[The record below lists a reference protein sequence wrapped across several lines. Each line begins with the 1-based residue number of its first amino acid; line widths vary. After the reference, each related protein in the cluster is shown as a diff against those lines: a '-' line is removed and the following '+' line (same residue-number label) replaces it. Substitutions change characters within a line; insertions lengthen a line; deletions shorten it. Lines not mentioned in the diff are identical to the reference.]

1 MNPAQ
6 HPIIAWASILSLVA
20 GFAAG
25 GWMVLDMRSQ
35 LDRIEDH
42 LTDAD
47 AQSDQRFSVR
57 ADEHRWLGTE
67 INRVLGTVATE
78 LGAIR
83 GECN

>member
-1 MNPAQ
+1 MKD
-6 HPIIAWASILSLVA
+6 HPIIAWAGVLTLVVA
-20 GFAAG
+20 LASGA
-25 GWMVLDMRSQ
+25 WTVLDMRSQ

-42 LTDAD
+42 LADAD
-47 AQSDQRFSVR
+47 EQSDQRFSVR

-83 GECN
+83 QQCR

>member
-1 MNPAQ
+1 MKD
-6 HPIIAWASILSLVA
+6 HPVIAWAGVLTLVA
-20 GFAAG
+20 GIAAG
-25 GWMVLDMRSQ
+25 AWTVLDMRSQ

-42 LTDAD
+42 LADAD
-47 AQSDQRFSVR
+47 EQSDQRFSVR

-83 GECN
+83 QQCR